1 MTRVVDAWDEGYEAG
16 RDDVLGYS
24 TTREA
29 RTPNPYQRS
38 DVDAEHVI
46 AEAARAWWRADQ
58 RVTAEIEALDSVK
71 AAHQRLTEALA
82 SEAAW
87 LSRQPG
93 QGAGRASPQ
102 SHAPHRPAL
111 TEEDR

>member
-1 MTRVVDAWDEGYEAG
+1 MNHKKK
-16 RDDVLGYS
+16 LL
-24 TTREA
+24 
-29 RTPNPYQRS
+29 
-38 DVDAEHVI
+38 
-46 AEAARAWWRADQ
+46 AA
-58 RVTAEIEALDSVK
+58 TAAV
-71 AAHQRLTEALA
+71 AV
-82 SEAAW
+82 AAW